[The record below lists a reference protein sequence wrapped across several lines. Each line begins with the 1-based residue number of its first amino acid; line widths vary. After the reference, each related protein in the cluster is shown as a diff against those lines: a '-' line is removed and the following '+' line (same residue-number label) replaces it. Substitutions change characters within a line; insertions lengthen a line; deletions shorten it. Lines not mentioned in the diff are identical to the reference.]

1 MRNFEEGLIS
11 LAQYMGQFLYGVN
24 KYVYENPEKFAFRED
39 MTLYR
44 NIQSPI
50 LDYFLY
56 QINLKHIICFPSI
69 TSTSTIRGKFKPTI
83 ASKKINKSDGIPPE
97 DIYKITMIFHYNHE
111 DGNIS
116 P

>member
-1 MRNFEEGLIS
+1 
-11 LAQYMGQFLYGVN
+11 MGQFLYGVN

-56 QINLKHIICFPSI
+56 
-69 TSTSTIRGKFKPTI
+69 
-83 ASKKINKSDGIPPE
+83 
-97 DIYKITMIFHYNHE
+97 
-111 DGNIS
+111 
-116 P
+116 